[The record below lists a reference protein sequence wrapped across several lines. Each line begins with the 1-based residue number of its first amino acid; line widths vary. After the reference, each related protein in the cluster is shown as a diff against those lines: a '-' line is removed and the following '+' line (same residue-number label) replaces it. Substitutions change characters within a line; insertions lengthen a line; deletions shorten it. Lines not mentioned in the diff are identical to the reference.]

1 MGLQVDVVFL
11 VLLHDQ
17 ITQMVLVIDDLEDLP
32 IPRENE
38 VGPIIGD
45 DGLSRLL
52 FLPAFNV
59 NAGIGGGILIVAAF
73 GCHHVL
79 RKEGRGGPPHI
90 FILPVNK

>member
-73 GCHHVL
+73 GCHKACL
-79 RKEGRGGPPHI
+79 KERGEGRPAPYI
-90 FILPVNK
+90 YTACQ